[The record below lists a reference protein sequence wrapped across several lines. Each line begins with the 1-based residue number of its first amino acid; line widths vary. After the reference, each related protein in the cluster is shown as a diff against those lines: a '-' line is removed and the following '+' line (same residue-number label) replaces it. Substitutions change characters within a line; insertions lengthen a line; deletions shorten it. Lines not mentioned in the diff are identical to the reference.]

1 MAIREVIF
9 RGKRT
14 DNGKWE
20 CGDLLSPNE
29 FNAIP
34 HIVYIAYLN
43 EYGDIGE
50 ISTPVIPETVGQFTG
65 LTDKNGVRIF
75 EGDIVKIV
83 DFQMGCVVYECG
95 AFGIAVKP
103 YIDWN
108 YLDSEIAEITG
119 CNNSPDFCRNDNFI
133 SLWELMWNYN
143 QEENSCDVVQVIGN
157 IHDNSEILKTPS
169 P

>member
-1 MAIREVIF
+1 MREILF

-14 DNGKWE
+14 DNGKWK

-65 LTDKNGVRIF
+65 LVDKNGVRIF
-75 EGDIVKIV
+75 EGDIVERVSDGERAVISWLKYSACFGLSFDGWCCGFDDDDDNLPS
-83 DFQMGCVVYECG
+83 DFE
-95 AFGIAVKP
+95 
-103 YIDWN
+103 
-108 YLDSEIAEITG
+108 
-119 CNNSPDFCRNDNFI
+119 
-133 SLWELMWNYN
+133 
-143 QEENSCDVVQVIGN
+143 VIGN
-157 IHDNSEILKTPS
+157 IFDSPELLKGGTE
-169 P
+169 

>member
-34 HIVYIAYLN
+34 HIVYIDYLN

-65 LTDKNGVRIF
+65 LVDKNGVRIF
-75 EGDIVKIV
+75 EGDIVERVSDGERAVISWLKYSACFGLSFDGWCCGFDNYDDNLPS
-83 DFQMGCVVYECG
+83 DFE
-95 AFGIAVKP
+95 
-103 YIDWN
+103 
-108 YLDSEIAEITG
+108 
-119 CNNSPDFCRNDNFI
+119 
-133 SLWELMWNYN
+133 
-143 QEENSCDVVQVIGN
+143 VIGN
-157 IHDNSEILKTPS
+157 IHDKPELLEGGKGNG
-169 P
+169 